1 MVVSEIILHPKE
13 TDVMPVQY
21 PKRTL
26 KKNLNRE
33 KLVVA
38 AATLFS
44 RNGHMTTTLNDVA
57 NHAGVHVQT
66 LYKHFKTK
74 EELAI
79 ASAEIVVKDC
89 RTRFEE
95 KFSNQT
101 TFAIWREWIEDTV
114 SYLTDLGIG
123 TYKQVQVRSASSLLN
138 DNYLLVVYSGYENLL
153 AEYLAK
159 DFEMDPKI
167 DRLPRLV
174 ACMLWSGNEA
184 AMKRSAGLDTAKNI
198 LDFNDTLLTESLSVI
213 DDVEKIFSSY
223 IKSPRP

>member
-1 MVVSEIILHPKE
+1 MVTSEIILHLKE
-13 TDVMPVQY
+13 TVIMPVQY
-21 PKRTL
+21 PKRTH

-44 RNGHMTTTLNDVA
+44 RNGHMSTTLNDVA
-57 NHAGVHVQT
+57 SHAGVHVQT

-79 ASAEIVVKDC
+79 ASAEIVVQDC
-89 RTRFEE
+89 RKRFEE
-95 KFSNQT
+95 QFPSHSA
-101 TFAIWREWIEDTV
+101 FAIWRHWIEDTV

-123 TYKQVQVRSASSLLN
+123 TYKQEQVRSASSLLN
-138 DNYLLVVYSGYENLL
+138 DNYLLVVYSGYEDLL
-153 AEYLAK
+153 AEYLAQ
-159 DFEMDPKI
+159 DFKMDPKI

-184 AMKRSAGLDTAKNI
+184 AMKRSAGLDTTKNI
-198 LDFNDTLLTESLSVI
+198 PDFNETLLAESLGVI
-213 DDVEKIFSSY
+213 DDVEKIFCSY
-223 IKSPRP
+223 IKLPRP

>member
-1 MVVSEIILHPKE
+1 MVTSEIILHLKE
-13 TDVMPVQY
+13 TVIMPVQY
-21 PKRTL
+21 PKRTH

-44 RNGHMTTTLNDVA
+44 RNGHMSTTLNDVA
-57 NHAGVHVQT
+57 SHAGVHVQT

-79 ASAEIVVKDC
+79 ASAEIVVQDC
-89 RTRFEE
+89 RKRFEE
-95 KFSNQT
+95 QFPSHSA
-101 TFAIWREWIEDTV
+101 FAIWRRWIEDTV

-123 TYKQVQVRSASSLLN
+123 TYKQEQVRSASSLLN
-138 DNYLLVVYSGYENLL
+138 DNYLLVVYSGYEDLL
-153 AEYLAK
+153 AEYLAQ
-159 DFEMDPKI
+159 DFKMDPKI

-184 AMKRSAGLDTAKNI
+184 AMKRSAGLDTTKNI
-198 LDFNDTLLTESLSVI
+198 PDFNETLLAESLGVI
-213 DDVEKIFSSY
+213 DDVEKIFCSY
-223 IKSPRP
+223 IKLPRP

>member
-1 MVVSEIILHPKE
+1 
-13 TDVMPVQY
+13 
-21 PKRTL
+21 
-26 KKNLNRE
+26 
-33 KLVVA
+33 
-38 AATLFS
+38 
-44 RNGHMTTTLNDVA
+44 
-57 NHAGVHVQT
+57 
-66 LYKHFKTK
+66 
-74 EELAI
+74 
-79 ASAEIVVKDC
+79 
-89 RTRFEE
+89 
-95 KFSNQT
+95 
-101 TFAIWREWIEDTV
+101 
-114 SYLTDLGIG
+114 
-123 TYKQVQVRSASSLLN
+123 
-138 DNYLLVVYSGYENLL
+138 L

>member
-1 MVVSEIILHPKE
+1 MVISEITLHLKE
-13 TDVMPVQY
+13 TVIMPVQY
-21 PKRTL
+21 PKRTH

-44 RNGHMTTTLNDVA
+44 RNGHMSTTLNDVA
-57 NHAGVHVQT
+57 SHAGVHVQT

-79 ASAEIVVKDC
+79 ASAEIVVQDC
-89 RTRFEE
+89 RKRFEE
-95 KFSNQT
+95 QFPSHSA
-101 TFAIWREWIEDTV
+101 FAIWRHWIEDTV

-123 TYKQVQVRSASSLLN
+123 TYKQEQVRSASSLLN
-138 DNYLLVVYSGYENLL
+138 DNYLLVVYSGYEDLL
-153 AEYLAK
+153 AEYLAQ
-159 DFEMDPKI
+159 DFKMDPKI

-184 AMKRSAGLDTAKNI
+184 AMKRSAGLDTTKNI
-198 LDFNDTLLTESLSVI
+198 PDFNETLLAESLGVI

-223 IKSPRP
+223 IKLPRP

>member
-1 MVVSEIILHPKE
+1 MVISEITLHLKE
-13 TDVMPVQY
+13 TVIMPVQY
-21 PKRTL
+21 PKRTH

-44 RNGHMTTTLNDVA
+44 RNGHMSTTLNDVA
-57 NHAGVHVQT
+57 SHAGVHVQT

-79 ASAEIVVKDC
+79 ASAEIVVQDC
-89 RTRFEE
+89 RKRFEE
-95 KFSNQT
+95 QFPSHSA
-101 TFAIWREWIEDTV
+101 FAIWRHWIEDTV

-123 TYKQVQVRSASSLLN
+123 TYKQEQVRSASSLLN
-138 DNYLLVVYSGYENLL
+138 DNYLLVVYSGYEDLL
-153 AEYLAK
+153 AEYLAQ
-159 DFEMDPKI
+159 DFKMDPKI

-184 AMKRSAGLDTAKNI
+184 AMKRSAGLDTTKNI
-198 LDFNDTLLTESLSVI
+198 PDFNETLLAESLGVI
-213 DDVEKIFSSY
+213 DDVEKIFCSY
-223 IKSPRP
+223 IKLPRP

>member
-1 MVVSEIILHPKE
+1 MVVSEIVVHPKE

-21 PKRTL
+21 PKRTR

-44 RNGHMTTTLNDVA
+44 RNGHMSTTLNDVA
-57 NHAGVHVQT
+57 RHAGVHVQT

-79 ASAEIVVKDC
+79 ASAEVVVKDC

-95 KFSNQT
+95 KFPSQS
-101 TFAIWREWIEDTV
+101 TFAIWREWIKDTV

-123 TYKQVQVRSASSLLN
+123 TYKQEQARSASSLLN
-138 DNYLLVVYSGYENLL
+138 DNYLLVVYSGYEDLL
-153 AEYLAK
+153 AEYLAQ
-159 DFEMDPKI
+159 DFEMDPKV

-184 AMKRSAGLDTAKNI
+184 AMKRCAGLDTAKDI
-198 LDFNDTLLTESLSVI
+198 LDFNHALLAESLGVS
-213 DDVEKIFSSY
+213 DDIEKIFSSY
-223 IKSPRP
+223 IKLPRP

>member
-1 MVVSEIILHPKE
+1 MVTSEIILHLKE
-13 TDVMPVQY
+13 TVIMPVQY
-21 PKRTL
+21 PKRTH

-44 RNGHMTTTLNDVA
+44 RNGHMSTTLNDVA
-57 NHAGVHVQT
+57 SHAGVHVQT

-79 ASAEIVVKDC
+79 ASAEIVVQDC
-89 RTRFEE
+89 RKRFEE
-95 KFSNQT
+95 QFPSHSA
-101 TFAIWREWIEDTV
+101 FAIWRHWIEDTV

-123 TYKQVQVRSASSLLN
+123 TYKQEQVRSASSLLN
-138 DNYLLVVYSGYENLL
+138 DNYLLVVYSGYEDLL
-153 AEYLAK
+153 AEYLAQ
-159 DFEMDPKI
+159 DFKMDPKI

-184 AMKRSAGLDTAKNI
+184 AMKRSAGLDTTKNMP
-198 LDFNDTLLTESLSVI
+198 DFNETLLAESLGVI
-213 DDVEKIFSSY
+213 DDVEKIFCSY
-223 IKSPRP
+223 IKLPRP

>member
-1 MVVSEIILHPKE
+1 MVISEITLHLKE
-13 TDVMPVQY
+13 TVIMPVQY
-21 PKRTL
+21 PKRTH

-44 RNGHMTTTLNDVA
+44 RNGHMSTTLNDVA
-57 NHAGVHVQT
+57 SHAGVHVQT

-79 ASAEIVVKDC
+79 ASAEIVVQDC
-89 RTRFEE
+89 RKRFEE
-95 KFSNQT
+95 QFPSHSA
-101 TFAIWREWIEDTV
+101 FAIWRHWIEDTV

-123 TYKQVQVRSASSLLN
+123 TYKQEQVRSASSLLN
-138 DNYLLVVYSGYENLL
+138 DNYLLVVYSGYEDLL
-153 AEYLAK
+153 AEYLAQ
-159 DFEMDPKI
+159 DFKMDPKI

-184 AMKRSAGLDTAKNI
+184 AMKRSAGLDTTKNMP
-198 LDFNDTLLTESLSVI
+198 DFNETLLAESLGVI

-223 IKSPRP
+223 IKLPRP